1 MSSENPREILQ
12 NISPFSNTLMMSVK
26 EPKDRKSMRQFF
38 DKASDDAL
46 DLLTKLLLLDPHKRI
61 DAGEALKHPYVAQF
75 HMPPVERCAPKSVS
89 VSIDDNDKRSTQVY
103 REKLYE
109 QISRMRGANGRGQPS
124 DRYHA
129 GGSSNAHRGR
139 SREAEVH

>member
-1 MSSENPREILQ
+1 
-12 NISPFSNTLMMSVK
+12 MMSVK

-75 HMPPVERCAPKSVS
+75 HDPAVEREARRPVVIPIPDDDKKS
-89 VSIDDNDKRSTQVY
+89 TAMY
-103 REKLYE
+103 RERLYH
-109 QISRMRGANGRGQPS
+109 GAVARRHATATCDGPTHCHSDQLPRFGQ
-124 DRYHA
+124 R
-129 GGSSNAHRGR
+129 
-139 SREAEVH
+139 